1 MSDEEIRERVDQGR
15 VVKIPTDERL
25 RVISVEDFLA
35 VQIPPREFLLPPW
48 LPSQGVVMVYSER
61 GVGKTHFAL
70 GIAYAVACAGRFL
83 HWEAPKA
90 RRVLYIDGEMPAVA
104 MQERLAGIVAASEKV
119 APTDFLRLITPDLQE
134 TGIPDLSDPGGQ
146 AAVDRHLDG
155 VEFLVLDNISTL
167 FRGGVENEA
176 ESWTPVQ
183 EWVLKLRQRRVSTM
197 FVHHA
202 GKGGQQRGTSRREDI
217 LDTTIR
223 LKRPADYQAADGARF
238 EIHFDKARG
247 LCGEDARPVEA
258 RMETRDGKAFWTTK
272 DMDERLTER
281 VAECLNSGQ
290 SSREAAQ
297 ELGVTKSTISRHKK
311 KAAGLG
317 LLDEG
322 HCQ

>member
-1 MSDEEIRERVDQGR
+1 MSDEEIRERIDQGR
-15 VVKIPTDERL
+15 VIEMPTAAGRL
-25 RVISVEDFLA
+25 KPISVEDFLA
-35 VQIPPREFLLPPW
+35 VQIPPREFLLRPW

-70 GIAYAVACAGRFL
+70 GVAYAVASAGRFL
-83 HWEAPKA
+83 QWEAPKA

-104 MQERLAGIVAASEKV
+104 MQERLAGIVAASEKET
-119 APTDFLRLITPDLQE
+119 PKDFLRLITPDLQE
-134 TGIPDLSDPGGQ
+134 AGLPDLSDPAGQ
-146 AAVDRHLDG
+146 AAVDRLLDG
-155 VEFLVLDNISTL
+155 VELLVLDNISTL

-176 ESWTPVQ
+176 ESWAPVQ
-183 EWVLKLRQRRVSTM
+183 EWVLKLRQRRTSTM

-223 LKRPADYQAADGARF
+223 LKRPADYQATDGARF

-272 DMDERLTER
+272 DMDERLT
-281 VAECLNSGQ
+281 C
-290 SSREAAQ
+290 
-297 ELGVTKSTISRHKK
+297 KS
-311 KAAGLG
+311 
-317 LLDEG
+317 
-322 HCQ
+322 

>member
-1 MSDEEIRERVDQGR
+1 MSDKEIRERVDQGQ
-15 VVKIPTDERL
+15 VVKIPTAERL
-25 RVISVEDFLA
+25 KVISVEDFLA

-90 RRVLYIDGEMPAVA
+90 RRALYIDGEMPAVA
-104 MQERLAGIVAASEKV
+104 MQERLAGIVAASEKM

-176 ESWTPVQ
+176 ESWAPVQ

-247 LCGEDARPVEA
+247 LVGEDARPVEA
-258 RMETRDGKAFWTTK
+258 QMETREGKAYWTTK

-281 VAECLNSGQ
+281 VAECLNNEQ
-290 SSREAAQ
+290 TFREAAQ

-311 KAAGLG
+311 KAASLG
-317 LLDEG
+317 LLDKE
-322 HCQ
+322 HRQ